1 MSSSDPATS
10 DTETHGKQR
19 DGQDHDGYEHHSGWL
34 GALVSVF
41 RPHSHDTADSI
52 DSELASSARGIRVLV
67 VSLCVL
73 LVTGLLQAVVAWA
86 SGSVALLADTVH
98 NLADAFTAVP
108 LGFAFWLGRR
118 PATRRF
124 NYGFGRAEDL
134 AGVFIVV
141 LIAASALFA
150 GWEAVRRLL
159 DPVTVEHIWWVA
171 AAGLIGFAGNELV
184 AIYRIRV
191 GRAIGSAALVADG
204 VHART
209 DGITSLAVVAG
220 AFGVALGFPLADPL
234 VGLLITI
241 AITTVMWGAARDVF
255 GRLMDAV
262 DPDLV
267 EDGRTALAE
276 TAGVRAVGE
285 LRLRWSGHR
294 LLADAVVE
302 VDPGL
307 SVSEGHAV
315 AHRAEENLTSS
326 LPKVTSVVIHAQPCG
341 AHELDAQTLTHRGLQ
356 SRTAAEPCGQDAGDG
371 VMLPSR

>member
-1 MSSSDPATS
+1 M
-10 DTETHGKQR
+10 
-19 DGQDHDGYEHHSGWL
+19 
-34 GALVSVF
+34 SVF
-41 RPHSHDTADSI
+41 RPHSHDAADSI
-52 DSELASSARGIRVLV
+52 DSELASSTRGLQVLG
-67 VSLCVL
+67 VSLAVL
-73 LVTGLLQAVVAWA
+73 LVTGLLQAIVAFA

-98 NLADAFTAVP
+98 NFADAFTAIP

-124 NYGFGRAEDL
+124 TYGYGRAEDL

-141 LIAASALFA
+141 LIAASAAFA

-159 DPVTVEHIWWVA
+159 DPNPIEHVWWVA
-171 AAGLIGFAGNELV
+171 AAGLIGFAGNEVV

-209 DGITSLAVVAG
+209 DGATSLAVVAG
-220 AFGVALGFPLADPL
+220 AIGVALGFPLADPL

-241 AITTVMWGAARDVF
+241 AITTMLWGAARDVF

-262 DPDLV
+262 DPGLV
-267 EDGRTALAE
+267 EDGRAALAQ
-276 TAGVRAVGE
+276 TDGVRSVEE

-302 VDPGL
+302 VDPQL
-307 SVSEGHAV
+307 SISGGHAV
-315 AHRAEENLTSS
+315 AHRAEENLTRS
-326 LPKVTSVVIHAQPCG
+326 LPKIASAVIHAQPRG
-341 AHELDAQTLTHRGLQ
+341 AHELDTQH
-356 SRTAAEPCGQDAGDG
+356 
-371 VMLPSR
+371 